1 MRKIVNKL
9 NYDPTINCVSS
20 YPVGRFDFIS
30 LPAERRQTRVGGS
43 AEPELYCGEQLG
55 REGSAEDGG
64 ALRTDS
70 RSVSAIAG
78 GGRTASL
85 SADYDFCGERR
96 RHDEIPAAGI
106 LGEKSRAS
114 GGHFR
119 GPRQHVF
126 RRSAAEHRRDQSL
139 SHDFS

>member
-30 LPAERRQTRVGGS
+30 LPAERRHTRVGGS
-43 AEPELYCGEQLG
+43 AQPEFYRGEQCG
-55 REGSAEDGG
+55 RERSAKNGG
-64 ALRTDS
+64 AFRTDS
-70 RSVSAIAG
+70 RGVSAIAG

-85 SADYDFCGERR
+85 SADYDFGGERR
-96 RHDEIPAAGI
+96 RHDEITAAGI

-126 RRSAAEHRRDQSL
+126 RRRTAEHRRDQPL